1 MDDRKYD
8 TKEQTFFK
16 ELVNDIRKDI
26 YDVNEGKTC
35 LTLLEHLN
43 NVNKRVSD
51 TFSTTELLEMEQSV
65 KDAVQDITDLDINV
79 YLCTGVVVL
88 SEYLY
93 SPEEILDY
101 MRIPRRRQSVTIMF
115 EPIVDYSTK

>member
-1 MDDRKYD
+1 MDDGKYD
-8 TKEQTFFK
+8 TKEQKFFK

-26 YDVNEGKTC
+26 YEINEDKTY
-35 LTLLEHLN
+35 LTLQEHLN

-51 TFSTTELLEMEQSV
+51 PFSATELLEMEQSV
-65 KDAVQDITDLDINV
+65 KDAVRDITDLDINV

-101 MRIPRRRQSVTIMF
+101 IRPKRR
-115 EPIVDYSTK
+115 